1 MEKSHIHPGW
11 MENMINPFRQQVAA
25 LA

>member
-1 MEKSHIHPGW
+1 MEKSHIHPGR
-11 MENMINPFRQQVAA
+11 MKNMINPFRQQVAA